1 MKKGPGAQ
9 PGPFLLSCGQAMEAV
24 MHPVDAAD
32 AQSNFDS
39 WIDAAQSDPV
49 EIIKDGKLVAVMLSP
64 AALGQLVSRGSTP
77 PDPGRVETLMR
88 ESIRRHG
95 KVYEAL
101 ADWER
106 KNEPPPT

>member
-1 MKKGPGAQ
+1 
-9 PGPFLLSCGQAMEAV
+9 

-64 AALGQLVSRGSTP
+64 AVFGRLVSRGSTP
-77 PDPGRVETLMR
+77 PNPGRVETLMR
-88 ESIRRHG
+88 ESIKRRG

>member
-1 MKKGPGAQ
+1 MR
-9 PGPFLLSCGQAMEAV
+9 
-24 MHPVDAAD
+24 PVDAAD

-64 AALGQLVSRGSTP
+64 DALGRLMSRGSP
-77 PDPGRVETLMR
+77 PPNPGRVDTLMR
-88 ESIRRHG
+88 ESIKRHG
-95 KVYEAL
+95 EVYEAL

-106 KNEPPPT
+106 KNEPPTT